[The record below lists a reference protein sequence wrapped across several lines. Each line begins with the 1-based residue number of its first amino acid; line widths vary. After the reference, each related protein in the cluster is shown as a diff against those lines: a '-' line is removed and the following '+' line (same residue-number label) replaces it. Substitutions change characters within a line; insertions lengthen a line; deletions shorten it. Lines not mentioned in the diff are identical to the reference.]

1 MFIEPRLLGLMLLG
15 GFAVLGGSPS
25 SGTIGLAGK
34 VGDSVVTC
42 IQRVPATN
50 KAAYERWI
58 NEVSAPAFR
67 RAGERFPSR
76 KVARAAMRRFI
87 PAAEP
92 GDSVLTYVYLWER
105 PRSPIPHESGRS
117 KKPGYPGTF
126 EDAGMTKESSEQALA
141 DFKKLVTE
149 AYCVEAVEA
158 PVPTGR

>member
-1 MFIEPRLLGLMLLG
+1 MSREPWLYGLILLG
-15 GFAVLGGSPS
+15 GLALLGGSPS
-25 SGTIGLAGK
+25 MNTIGSEAK
-34 VGDSVVTC
+34 VGDTVVTC

-76 KVARAAMRRFI
+76 KAARAAMRRFM

-92 GDSVLTYVYLWER
+92 GDSLLTYVYLWEQ
-105 PRSPIPHESGRS
+105 PRSRIPEESDRS
-117 KKPGYPGTF
+117 KSLGYRGLF
-126 EDAGMTKESSEQALA
+126 EDAGMTRESSERALA
-141 DFKKLVTE
+141 DFKRLATE
-149 AYCVEAVEA
+149 AYCVLAVEA